1 MTDAF
6 LTARE
11 LHKSFTLHTQGGV
24 RLPVLS
30 GLSLEVMRGECL
42 GLTGPSGVGKST
54 LLRCLY
60 GNYLPQSGQVLVQH
74 RGDTIDLFGAEPHVI
89 LDVRRVT
96 LGYVS
101 QFLRVIPRIGA
112 LDLVIEPLLAVGVAL
127 DEAQQR
133 AETLLRRL
141 RIPKN
146 LWPLPPA
153 TFSGGEQ
160 QRVNIARTMVVDYP
174 LLLVDEPTASLDQ
187 ENRQTVLELIG
198 EARDRGAAVVGIFH
212 DKAAREAVCDR
223 EFSLA
228 PQERAA

>member
-1 MTDAF
+1 MTTPLIEAQ
-6 LTARE
+6 E

-30 GLSLEVMRGECL
+30 GLSLAVMPGECV

-60 GNYLPQSGQVLVQH
+60 GNYLPQSGRVLVRH
-74 RGDTIDLFGAEPHVI
+74 GEESIDLFGAAPHVI
-89 LDVRRVT
+89 LEVRRMT

-101 QFLRVIPRIGA
+101 QFLRVIPRIGT
-112 LDLVIEPLLAVGVAL
+112 LDLVIEPLLALGVAP
-127 DEAQQR
+127 EQAQER

-141 RIPKN
+141 RIPES

-174 LLLVDEPTASLDQ
+174 ILLVDEPTASLDAD
-187 ENRQTVLELIG
+187 NRQTVLELIG
-198 EARDRGAAVVGIFH
+198 EARDRGAAIIGIFH
-212 DKAAREAVCDR
+212 DRAARQAVCDR

-228 PQERAA
+228 PQEQAA